1 MQINPDEFTKEVS
14 PITRKVI
21 GGICL
26 LLAMFLGVTAWV
38 TGDVPIT
45 LLAWIAGVPLGLVS
59 LSLLLGQAK
68 QGKGIFCSFTL
79 YFIGILLF
87 IGSIVGV
94 ISGEPN
100 SSVGFVFG
108 LGCFALAKKRND
120 SENVGKIEEY
130 AMKWSFRKYVKKI
143 IFK

>member
-1 MQINPDEFTKEVS
+1 MMQINPDEFTKEVS
-14 PITRKVI
+14 PITRKII

-26 LLAMFLGVTAWV
+26 LLTMFFGVTAWV
-38 TGDVPIT
+38 TGDVAIT

-68 QGKGIFCSFTL
+68 QGKGIFSSFTL

-87 IGSIVGV
+87 VGAIAGV

-100 SSVGFVFG
+100 SGIGFLFG
-108 LGCFALAKKRND
+108 AGCFVLAKKR
-120 SENVGKIEEY
+120 KRQR
-130 AMKWSFRKYVKKI
+130 AHW
-143 IFK
+143 

>member
-1 MQINPDEFTKEVS
+1 MQINPDNFTKEVS
-14 PITRKVI
+14 PMARKVI

-26 LLAMFLGVTAWV
+26 LLAVFFGVTAWV
-38 TGDVPIT
+38 TGDVAIT

-68 QGKGIFCSFTL
+68 QGKGIFSSFTL
-79 YFIGILLF
+79 YLIGILLF

-100 SSVGFVFG
+100 SGVGFVFG
-108 LGCFALAKKRND
+108 FGCFALAKKRKRQR
-120 SENVGKIEEY
+120 ER
-130 AMKWSFRKYVKKI
+130 W
-143 IFK
+143 

>member
-1 MQINPDEFTKEVS
+1 MQINPDNFTKEVS
-14 PITRKVI
+14 PMARKVI

-26 LLAMFLGVTAWV
+26 LLAVFFGVTACV
-38 TGDVPIT
+38 TGDVAIT

-68 QGKGIFCSFTL
+68 QGKGIFSSFTL
-79 YFIGILLF
+79 YLIGILLF

-100 SSVGFVFG
+100 SGVGFVFG
-108 LGCFALAKKRND
+108 FGCFALAKKRKRQR
-120 SENVGKIEEY
+120 ER
-130 AMKWSFRKYVKKI
+130 W
-143 IFK
+143 